1 MGLLDDAIRDHL
13 ELKRRRGA
21 DPSEIARE
29 EREAL
34 EPVFPDEP
42 RPPGFDDEP
51 QAAAVLDE
59 EPPHGDPLEE
69 AAAHAEA
76 HDAGTAGT
84 DPFAGQPLGEETAE
98 LDMQAVLE
106 EEVPALEDAA
116 PSATELDEPVRAA
129 RAETAEPVR
138 AEPAADV
145 ARSEDLRPPPQGEED
160 LMEWE
165 VPGRVDDEPP
175 PQPLPGQES
184 MSFE

>member
-42 RPPGFDDEP
+42 RPADFDDEP
-51 QAAAVLDE
+51 QAAPLLDE

-69 AAAHAEA
+69 AAAAAEA
-76 HDAGTAGT
+76 PQDLVAAQA
-84 DPFAGQPLGEETAE
+84 FGEETAE
-98 LDMQAVLE
+98 LDMQAVLDE
-106 EEVPALEDAA
+106 QDAA
-116 PSATELDEPVRAA
+116 EAQAPGAAAEPPARDGRAGPVRAPDEDPSSSEA
-129 RAETAEPVR
+129 LG
-138 AEPAADV
+138 PAPA
-145 ARSEDLRPPPQGEED
+145 GEED
-160 LMEWE
+160 LLEWE
-165 VPGRVDDEPP
+165 VPGRADAEPP
-175 PQPLPGQES
+175 PEPLPGQER

>member
-42 RPPGFDDEP
+42 RPPGFDGEP
-51 QAAAVLDE
+51 QAAGVLDGA
-59 EPPHGDPLEE
+59 PPQGDPLHDGAVVAES
-69 AAAHAEA
+69 AA
-76 HDAGTAGT
+76 
-84 DPFAGQPLGEETAE
+84 DPVAAQSFGEETAE

-106 EEVPALEDAA
+106 EEVPELDDAA
-116 PSATELDEPVRAA
+116 VSGAEASAPTRPVAA
-129 RAETAEPVR
+129 APPDGDGPGPE
-138 AEPAADV
+138 
-145 ARSEDLRPPPQGEED
+145 ARRPPPEGEED
-160 LMEWE
+160 LLEWE
-165 VPGRVDDEPP
+165 VPGRAEEEPP
-175 PQPLPGQES
+175 PEPLPGQES

>member
-51 QAAAVLDE
+51 QAGTVLDE
-59 EPPHGDPLEE
+59 QPPHGDPLEE
-69 AAAHAEA
+69 SAEA
-76 HDAGTAGT
+76 AEAAS
-84 DPFAGQPLGEETAE
+84 PPAVAQPLGDETVE
-98 LDMQAVLE
+98 IDMEAVLAADHPLAAE
-106 EEVPALEDAA
+106 SPAPE
-116 PSATELDEPVRAA
+116 RAA
-129 RAETAEPVR
+129 TSPE
-138 AEPAADV
+138 AA
-145 ARSEDLRPPPQGEED
+145 AGREALRPPPQGEED
-160 LMEWE
+160 LLEWE
-165 VPGRVDDEPP
+165 VPGESDAEPAP
-175 PQPLPGQES
+175 DPIPGQER

>member
-42 RPPGFDDEP
+42 RPPGFDSEP
-51 QAAAVLDE
+51 QPATVLDE
-59 EPPHGDPLEE
+59 EPPHGDPLEQE
-69 AAAHAEA
+69 AAAVEGHGGAA
-76 HDAGTAGT
+76 PPP
-84 DPFAGQPLGEETAE
+84 DPFAGHPAGEETAE

-106 EEVPALEDAA
+106 EDVPELDDAA
-116 PSATELDEPVRAA
+116 TTGDIASAQDAAAPVA
-129 RAETAEPVR
+129 AEPR
-138 AEPAADV
+138 PTEA
-145 ARSEDLRPPPQGEED
+145 LRPPPQGEED
-160 LMEWE
+160 LLEWE
-165 VPGRVDDEPP
+165 VPGRADPEPP
-175 PQPLPGQES
+175 PEPLPGQES